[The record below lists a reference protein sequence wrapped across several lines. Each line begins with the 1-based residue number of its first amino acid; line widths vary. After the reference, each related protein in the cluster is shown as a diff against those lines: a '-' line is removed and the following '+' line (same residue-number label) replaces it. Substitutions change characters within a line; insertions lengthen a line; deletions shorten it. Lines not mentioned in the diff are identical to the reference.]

1 MANPNIV
8 DVTSIYGKTVQAA
21 LDTTLTTEI
30 LLNSAASGKVFKIN
44 TILIANIDGTN
55 AADASVFITKSG
67 GSPIAI
73 ASTISV
79 PADATLNLID
89 KNSSFYL
96 EEGDN
101 IEAGASADNDLTITI
116 SYEEIDDA

>member
-1 MANPNIV
+1 MAAPNIV
-8 DVTSIYGKTVQAA
+8 AVTTIYGKSVQAE

-30 LLNSAASGKVFKIN
+30 VANAAASGKVYKIN
-44 TILIANIDGTN
+44 SITIANIDGTN
-55 AADASVFITKSG
+55 AADVSVFITKSG

-79 PADATLNLID
+79 PADASLSLID
-89 KNSSFYL
+89 KNSGFYL
-96 EEGDN
+96 EEADN
-101 IEAGASADNDLTITI
+101 IEAGASATGDLTITI

>member
-8 DVTSIYGKTVQAA
+8 DVTSIYGKTVQAD

-67 GSPIAI
+67 GSPVAI

-116 SYEEIDDA
+116 SYEEISD

>member
-8 DVTSIYGKTVQAA
+8 NVTSILGNSVQAA
-21 LDTTLTTEI
+21 LTATLTTEI
-30 LLNSAASGKVFKIN
+30 IAAPASGHVYKIN
-44 TILIANIDGTN
+44 SIMVANIDGSS

-79 PADATLNLID
+79 PADATLSVID
-89 KNSSFYL
+89 STNSFYL

-101 IEAGASADNDLTITI
+101 IEAGASAAGDLTITI
-116 SYEEIDDA
+116 SFEDIS

>member
-8 DVTSIYGKTVQAA
+8 NVTSIYGKSVQEA
-21 LDTTLTTEI
+21 LTTTLTNEI
-30 LLNSAASGKVFKIN
+30 LACATDKLIKVNSVIV
-44 TILIANIDGTN
+44 ANIDGSS
-55 AADASVFITKSG
+55 AVDVSCFITKSG

-79 PADATLNLID
+79 PADSSIVLID
-89 KNSSFYL
+89 KNNGLYL

-101 IEAGASADNDLTITI
+101 IEAGASANSDAVITI
-116 SYEEIDDA
+116 SYEELDDA

>member
-8 DVTSIYGKTVQAA
+8 NVTSIYGKTVQAA
-21 LDTTLTTEI
+21 LTTTLTTE
-30 LLNSAASGKVFKIN
+30 LLLCATDKVLKIN
-44 TILIANIDGTN
+44 SITIANIDGTN

-79 PADATLNLID
+79 PADSTLVAID
-89 KNSSFYL
+89 KNSSIYL

-101 IEAGASADNDLTITI
+101 IEGGASADNDLVVTIN
-116 SYEEIDDA
+116 YEELN

>member
-55 AADASVFITKSG
+55 AADVSVFITKSG
-67 GSPIAI
+67 GSPVAI

>member
-8 DVTSIYGKTVQAA
+8 NVTSILGKTVQAA

-30 LLNSAASGKVFKIN
+30 LLCASDKVLKIN

-67 GSPIAI
+67 GAPIAI

-101 IEAGASADNDLTITI
+101 IEAGASADGDLTITI
-116 SYEEIDDA
+116 SYEEISD